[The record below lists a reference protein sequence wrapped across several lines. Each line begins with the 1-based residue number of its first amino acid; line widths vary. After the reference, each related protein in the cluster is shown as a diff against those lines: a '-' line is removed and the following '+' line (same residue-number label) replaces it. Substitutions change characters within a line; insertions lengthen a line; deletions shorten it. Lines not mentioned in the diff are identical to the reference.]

1 MKSKINPT
9 AYIVVGVILVLIS
22 AFLVYSHKNT
32 TEKYQKDGIEVD
44 CVTIEIKSGRKGKQT
59 VTGAYINDKGETVT
73 AEVTRNAKS
82 YVGEEYKGYIL
93 PGTPNKVYCPLD
105 ESTDKVMVIAFY
117 GAGAAGGLL
126 LIIGIIVSIVRKRG
140 SIY

>member
-1 MKSKINPT
+1 MKSKVNP
-9 AYIVVGVILVLIS
+9 AAFIVVGVILVLIS
-22 AFLVYSHKNT
+22 AFLVYGHKNT

-44 CVTIEIKSGRKGKQT
+44 CVTIEIKSGRKGKQ
-59 VTGAYINDKGETVT
+59 
-73 AEVTRNAKS
+73 VTRNAKS

-93 PGTPNKVYCPLD
+93 PGTPNKVYCLLD